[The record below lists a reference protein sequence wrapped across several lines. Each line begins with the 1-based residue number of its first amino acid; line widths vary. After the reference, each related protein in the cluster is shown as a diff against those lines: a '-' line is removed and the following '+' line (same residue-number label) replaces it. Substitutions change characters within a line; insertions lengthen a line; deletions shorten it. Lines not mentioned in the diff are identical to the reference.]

1 MPIAAI
7 SQVHASTAGS
17 SSSGQPRSSARET
30 ELPDAPTPVT
40 PANAA
45 VHIMQVPSSRVL
57 EAFVLL
63 QRAIGQQSHS
73 EAAPAKASSQFAA
86 LADAPAPRPRV
97 NLEA

>member
-7 SQVHASTAGS
+7 SPVHASAAGS
-17 SSSGQPRSSARET
+17 SSSGQPRSSARDA

-45 VHIMQVPSSRVL
+45 VHIMRMPTSRVV

-63 QRAIGQQSHS
+63 QRAIGQQSRS
-73 EAAPAKASSQFAA
+73 EAAPAQASSQFAA
-86 LADAPAPRPRV
+86 LADAPPPRPRV